1 MTRAEAR
8 ERAEH
13 WLEQQES
20 MVARATEVD
29 SIADILL
36 AADLLLAVAHPDET
50 PTRPDLDVDPGC
62 PACEAGRG
70 SDAAAAHTRTGP
82 CLQARPC

>member
-29 SIADILL
+29 SL
-36 AADLLLAVAHPDET
+36 ADLLLSVAHPDET